1 MAEIETPEKSSAYV
15 HAGETGIEA
24 NEILL
29 ELKFDPAGEFLTA
42 LSRRKVAVAIARKR
56 NVSVDEDEIEAAQ
69 IEFYTERDL
78 FEDEQIAQW
87 LAMMHLEAHDVRAH
101 VRELALIERAALEL
115 FDDAKVAD
123 RFAGELHSYERVTAE
138 AFEFSTLGK
147 AREFILAVRENE
159 LIPAGGAA
167 LEMMR
172 RTAPE
177 EIAAELFSAE
187 AGDLFGPFEKDS
199 GAFGVLILRERK
211 DAVLD
216 DDLVA
221 EIREQMF
228 DELVETELARSPIRF
243 LK

>member
-1 MAEIETPEKSSAYV
+1 MADIETPEKSSAYV
-15 HAGETGIEA
+15 HAGEIGIEA
-24 NEILL
+24 DEILL
-29 ELKFDPAGEFLTA
+29 DLKFEPGCEFLTS
-42 LSRRKVAVAIARKR
+42 LVRRKIAVAIARKR
-56 NVSVDEDEIEAAQ
+56 GVAVEEEEIEAAQ

-87 LAMMHLEAHDVRAH
+87 LAMMHLNADAVRAH
-101 VRELALIERAALEL
+101 VTELALIERAKLEL
-115 FDDAKVAD
+115 FDDEKVAD
-123 RFAGELHSYERVTAE
+123 RFSGEVHAFERVTCD
-138 AFEFSTLGK
+138 AFEFTTIGK

-159 LIPAGGAA
+159 LTPAGGAA
-167 LEMMR
+167 AELTR

-177 EIAAELFSAE
+177 EVAAELFSAE

-199 GAFGVLILRERK
+199 GSFGVLILRTRK

-216 DDLVA
+216 DDLAA

-228 DELVETELARSPIRF
+228 DELVETELARSPMRF